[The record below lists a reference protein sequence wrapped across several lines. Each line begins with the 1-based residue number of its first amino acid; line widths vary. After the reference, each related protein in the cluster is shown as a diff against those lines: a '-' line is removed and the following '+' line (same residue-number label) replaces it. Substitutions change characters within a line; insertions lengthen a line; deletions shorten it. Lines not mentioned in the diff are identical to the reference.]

1 MKSRLNP
8 YAMLLIGVFSL
19 ALSAIFVKMS
29 TSPSGVTAFYRMF
42 LSVLF
47 MTPFL
52 VKVPKREWFVLQ
64 KRDLLLAALAG
75 TLLAFHFITWFE
87 SLHYTSVASS
97 TVLVTLQPIFAFLG
111 TYLFF
116 KEKVGVRKV
125 AAGTVAILGSLII
138 SWGDF
143 QVGGEALYGDLLAL
157 AGCFFITLYL
167 LIGQSVRS
175 RVELFLYTYIVYTFS
190 AIVLFFYARFVE
202 GTIQP
207 SEPFDWIW
215 FIALALIPNFLGHT
229 ILNWAV
235 RYVSTNIISIAILLE
250 PVGATI
256 FAYFIF
262 DERLIVTQWVGGVV
276 VIVGIALFALLEKRN

>member
-1 MKSRLNP
+1 MKPRLNP
-8 YAMLLIGVFSL
+8 YAMLLVGVFSL

-29 TSPSGVTAFYRMF
+29 TSPSGVTAFYRML

-52 VKVPKREWFVLQ
+52 MKVPKSEWFALR
-64 KRDLLLAALAG
+64 KRDVGLAAIAG
-75 TLLAFHFITWFE
+75 SLLAFHFITWFE
-87 SLHYTSVASS
+87 SLRYTSVASS

-116 KEKVGVRKV
+116 KEKVGMRQIT
-125 AAGTVAILGSLII
+125 AAAIAILGSFII

-143 QVGGEALYGDLLAL
+143 RIGGEALYGDLLAL

-175 RVELFLYTYIVYTFS
+175 RVELFLYTYIVYAFS
-190 AIVLFFYARFVE
+190 TVVLFGYAWLVD

-207 SEPFDWIW
+207 SDSFDWVW

-235 RYVSTNIISIAILLE
+235 RYVSTNVISIAILLE

-262 DERLIVTQWVGGVV
+262 DERLIATQWVGGAV
-276 VIVGIALFALLEKRN
+276 VIVGIALFALSEKRN